1 MARRRVAAGMDSLED
16 LARKAAVLER
26 ELALQRHALDKLKEM
41 GKPASDS
48 QLSDKN
54 RTRNHEAAR

>member
-26 ELALQRHALDKLKEM
+26 ELALQRRALEKLKEL
-41 GKPASDS
+41 GKPASPS
-48 QLSDKN
+48 QLSDRN